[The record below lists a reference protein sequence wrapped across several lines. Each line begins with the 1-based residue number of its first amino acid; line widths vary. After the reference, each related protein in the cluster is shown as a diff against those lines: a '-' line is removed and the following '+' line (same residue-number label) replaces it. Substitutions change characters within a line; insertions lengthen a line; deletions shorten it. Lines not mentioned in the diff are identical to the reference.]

1 MYWMYSRPLEHTLKW
16 VQEKFAKKA
25 DVAEANT
32 KALRAGYYFAE
43 TAEMFDISYQVKP
56 AVIEPG
62 VYRNITG
69 NQATAYGFIAASRL
83 TGLELFLGSYP
94 ITPASDILHAL
105 SRYKHFGV
113 RTFQAED
120 EIAAVASAIGAAFGG
135 ALALTTT
142 SGPGVAL
149 KAEAIGL
156 AHMLELPLVIANVQ
170 RGGPSTGLPTTTEQA
185 DLFQALYGRNGEAP
199 VPIVAPATSSDC
211 FQVAIEASRL
221 ATKYMT
227 PVFFLSDGYI
237 ANGAEPWKIP
247 DVDTLPDL
255 TVKFRTDPE
264 NYMPY
269 MRDPKTLAR
278 PWVVPGTPGMEHR
291 VGGLEKEHLTGNV
304 SYDPENHEFMT
315 HLRAEKIER
324 ITRDI
329 PDAEVL
335 GDTQG
340 DLLVVG
346 WGSTYGALR
355 KAVTILQQRGHKV
368 SHMHMRHLSPM
379 APNVEK
385 VLRGFKTVAVAEM
398 NLGQLRKVL
407 REKFLLDIAGINK
420 IQGQPFRVGELV
432 ERMLALMLERAE
444 VKS

>member
-1 MYWMYSRPLEHTLKW
+1 
-16 VQEKFAKKA
+16 
-25 DVAEANT
+25 
-32 KALRAGYYFAE
+32 
-43 TAEMFDISYQVKP
+43 
-56 AVIEPG
+56 
-62 VYRNITG
+62 
-69 NQATAYGFIAASRL
+69 
-83 TGLELFLGSYP
+83 
-94 ITPASDILHAL
+94 
-105 SRYKHFGV
+105 
-113 RTFQAED
+113 
-120 EIAAVASAIGAAFGG
+120 
-135 ALALTTT
+135 
-142 SGPGVAL
+142 
-149 KAEAIGL
+149 
-156 AHMLELPLVIANVQ
+156 
-170 RGGPSTGLPTTTEQA
+170 
-185 DLFQALYGRNGEAP
+185 
-199 VPIVAPATSSDC
+199 
-211 FQVAIEASRL
+211 
-221 ATKYMT
+221 
-227 PVFFLSDGYI
+227 
-237 ANGAEPWKIP
+237 
-247 DVDTLPDL
+247 VDTLPDL